1 MKMEINPRVIS
12 ELAREVEITDPIEWG
27 NLAVSE
33 ESAYNMMALSVMEM
47 VQKLERDD
55 DDQKTQVI
63 LMASLTKLLVEN
75 FVLNLRLQSND

>member
-1 MKMEINPRVIS
+1 MEINPRVIS